1 MVSNL
6 VSIRHQ
12 FKLSGHPHSNRSLS
26 VSVPSMAIALAN
38 QKIEVLHPDVL
49 DSGVGLR
56 VEAIASTN
64 SLGTRLPMLSL
75 TVPSSHMKT
84 NS

>member
-1 MVSNL
+1 MHGEQFCFNPAPIQTIWSSSVIVS
-6 VSIRHQ
+6 
-12 FKLSGHPHSNRSLS
+12 
-26 VSVPSMAIALAN
+26 SMAIALAN

-75 TVPSSHMKT
+75 AVPSSHMKT
-84 NS
+84 NG